1 MAFTRSGVRSPSAPP
16 NFSSIKLTILCY
28 KKFMNNRHYFFSFFI
43 TIIILIVILYTF
55 KNYSNYETTDNA
67 YVRGSITTISSRI
80 EGYVAEV
87 PGILNTDIN
96 KGDILVKF
104 DDAPFIAMVNKSR
117 AELKAAT
124 AQLLEINIK
133 QEAEKLK
140 IDEQKLQLK
149 LAQNKIMSA
158 TAKKESEISN
168 LTMYKNEK
176 NRIEKLIKTKNAT
189 KSKYD
194 KAVAN
199 YEFSKY
205 KVEQYD
211 TDIESEKI
219 FSQVV
224 KKKIKNIEFN
234 IKKLEIEK
242 DRFLAKQESLKAKL
256 DNSLIDLESS
266 IVKAPID
273 GTIANRIVEP
283 GVYMKKGWPLMSIV
297 PTKDVW
303 IIANFKETQIEN
315 IQVGQK
321 AVIDIDAFS
330 DLKLEGRVLSF
341 SPASASSFSLI
352 PPQNASGN
360 FVKVVQR
367 IPVKITMNL
376 PSDFIGKVIPGMS
389 AKIKVYK

>member
-28 KKFMNNRHYFFSFFI
+28 KKLMNNRHYFFSFFI
-43 TIIILIVILYTF
+43 TIIILIVILYFF

-124 AQLLEINIK
+124 AQLLEINVK

-158 TAKKESEISN
+158 TAKKESETSN

-273 GTIANRIVEP
+273 GTVANRIVEP

-315 IQVGQK
+315 IKVGQK

>member
-1 MAFTRSGVRSPSAPP
+1 M
-16 NFSSIKLTILCY
+16 K
-28 KKFMNNRHYFFSFFI
+28 NRHYFFLFII
-43 TIIILIVILYTF
+43 TITSLVIILFAF
-55 KNYSNYETTDNA
+55 KNLSNYETTDNA

-80 EGYVAEV
+80 EGYVSEV
-87 PGILNTDIN
+87 PGILNTEVN

-104 DDAPFIAMVNKSR
+104 DEAPFIAMVNKSR

-124 AQLLEINIK
+124 AQLSEISIK
-133 QEAEKLK
+133 QESETLK
-140 IDEQKLQLK
+140 IEEQKLQLK

-158 TAKKESEISN
+158 TAKKDSEISN

-176 NRIEKLIKTKNAT
+176 NRIEKLLKTKNAT
-189 KSKYD
+189 KSKYE

-205 KVEQYD
+205 RVEQYNA
-211 TDIESEKI
+211 DIKSEKI
-219 FSQVV
+219 STQVIE
-224 KKKIKNIEFN
+224 KKIKKLQFN
-234 IKKLEIEK
+234 FKKLEVEK

-256 DNSLIDLESS
+256 DNSLIDLNSS
-266 IVKAPID
+266 VVRAPID

-283 GVYMKKGWPLMSIV
+283 GVYMKKGWPLMSLV

-303 IIANFKETQIEN
+303 VIANFKETQIKDIE
-315 IQVGQK
+315 VGQK
-321 AVIDIDAFS
+321 VIIQIDAFANM
-330 DLKLEGRVLSF
+330 KLEGKVLSF

-367 IPVKITMNL
+367 IPVKITMQL
-376 PSDFIGKVIPGMS
+376 PGNYVGKIVPGMS
-389 AKIKVYK
+389 AKVKVFK

>member
-1 MAFTRSGVRSPSAPP
+1 M
-16 NFSSIKLTILCY
+16 K
-28 KKFMNNRHYFFSFFI
+28 NRHYFFTFLA
-43 TIIILIVILYTF
+43 IIILIGAIIFGL
-55 KNYSNYETTDNA
+55 KNYSNYESTDNA

-80 EGYVAEV
+80 EGYVIEV
-87 PGILNTDIN
+87 PGVLNTEID
-96 KGDILVKF
+96 KGDILAKF

-117 AELKAAT
+117 AELKAAV
-124 AQLLEINIK
+124 AQLSEVDLK
-133 QEAEKLK
+133 QETEKLK

-149 LAQNKIMSA
+149 LAQNNIMSA
-158 TAKKESEISN
+158 IAKRDSEISN
-168 LTMYKNEK
+168 LTMYKNEE
-176 NRIEKLIKTKNAT
+176 NRIKKLLKTKNAT
-189 KSKYD
+189 KSNYE
-194 KAVAN
+194 KALAN
-199 YEFSKY
+199 YESSKY
-205 KVEQYD
+205 KVEQYEA
-211 TDIESEKI
+211 DIEAEKI
-219 FSQVV
+219 YSQVIE
-224 KKKIKNIEFN
+224 KKIKKLEFN
-234 IKKLEIEK
+234 IKKLQVEK
-242 DRFLAKQESLKAKL
+242 EKFLANQESLKAKL
-256 DNSLIDLESS
+256 DNSLINLNST

-315 IQVGQK
+315 IKVGQK
-321 AVIDIDAFS
+321 ASIQIDAFS
-330 DLKLEGRVLSF
+330 NLKLEGEVLSF

-376 PSDFIGKVIPGMS
+376 PDSFEGKIIPGMS